1 MTDRCGDT
9 TILCEVVMWK
19 RPAHTLLLFGCGT
32 LIWYFCGPLRRNV
45 VSLVADILFTFVCS
59 LGLLGYLCR
68 QLHISIPID
77 PLEWQVTPDSAN
89 DIAACVANTV
99 GAAEGVLR
107 VAASGR
113 DSKLFMKVVLVL
125 YMISAVGRSA
135 SGATVAY
142 AALCFAMT
150 VPYFVSKIA
159 PEITS
164 HKPSFFHRNISQL
177 GSYTPIS
184 SPRSNYNSPRCF

>member
-1 MTDRCGDT
+1 
-9 TILCEVVMWK
+9 MWR

-68 QLHISIPID
+68 QLHISVPLD
-77 PLEWQVTPDSAN
+77 PLEWQVTAEAAN

-113 DSKLFMKVVLVL
+113 DSKLFMKVVFGL
-125 YMISAVGRSA
+125 YMISALGRSA
-135 SGATVAY
+135 SGPTVAY
-142 AALCFAMT
+142 AALCFAMI

-159 PEITS
+159 PEIIS
-164 HKPSFFHRNISQL
+164 HTPRFLNGKISEQ
-177 GSYTPIS
+177 GSYTPGN
-184 SPRSNYNSPRCF
+184 SPKSNYNSPRYFYENLLRFFRR